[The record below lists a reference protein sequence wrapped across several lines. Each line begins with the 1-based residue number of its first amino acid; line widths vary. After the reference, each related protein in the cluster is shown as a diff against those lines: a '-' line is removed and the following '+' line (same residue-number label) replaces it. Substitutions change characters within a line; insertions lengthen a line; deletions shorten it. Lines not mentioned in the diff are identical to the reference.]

1 MFQTIIIADDSV
13 TARMIIKRCLEIAGL
28 SEATFLDARDGT
40 EALELVKNNQVDL
53 LVTDLNM
60 PKMDGLSLL
69 KHVKASPRLSE
80 LPVLVISSV
89 SNPAKTK
96 ELLSLGASAILGKP
110 VSPAEV
116 AEALEN
122 LSDKSDK

>member
-1 MFQTIIIADDSV
+1 MFQTIIVADDSV

-40 EALELVKNNQVDL
+40 EALKLAKNNQVDL

-69 KHVKASPRLSE
+69 KHIKASPRLSE

-89 SNPAKTK
+89 SNPAKVE
-96 ELLSLGASAILGKP
+96 ELLGLGASAILGKP

-122 LSDKSDK
+122 LSDK

>member
-1 MFQTIIIADDSV
+1 MYQTIIVADDSV

-40 EALELVKNNQVDL
+40 EALELAKNNQVDL

-60 PKMDGLSLL
+60 PKMDGRSLL
-69 KHVKASPRLSE
+69 MHVKASPRLSE

-89 SNPAKTK
+89 SNPAKVE
-96 ELLSLGASAILGKP
+96 ELLGLGASAILGKP
-110 VSPAEV
+110 VSPADLAEV
-116 AEALEN
+116 LEK
-122 LSDKSDK
+122 LSND

>member
-1 MFQTIIIADDSV
+1 MFQTIIVADDSV

-40 EALELVKNNQVDL
+40 EALELAKNNQVDL

-69 KHVKASPRLSE
+69 KHIKASPRLSH

-89 SNPAKTK
+89 SNPAKAV
-96 ELLSLGASAILGKP
+96 ELLGLGASAILGKP

-122 LSDKSDK
+122 LSDK